1 MRFLASPFKNIK
13 IHSYVTSNGNLA
25 FYECSSLTPIKFSIH
40 SSVTSIG
47 NSAFYRCSSLTQNTI
62 PSSVKINEIKLN
74 SNV

>member
-25 FYECSSLTPIKFSIH
+25 FFECSSLTPIKFSIH

-47 NSAFYRCSSLTQNTI
+47 NSAFYRYSSLTQI